1 VLPVSNLYESVL
13 LVRVV
18 VCHRFD
24 QMFIH
29 TGFCIESR
37 DDDEMPETLVG
48 CAALNKPSP
57 ANAVPFAEA

>member
-1 VLPVSNLYESVL
+1 VLPVSNLCESVL
-13 LVRVV
+13 LVRVL
-18 VCHRFD
+18 CHRFD
-24 QMFIH
+24 KMFIH

-57 ANAVPFAEA
+57 ANAVPFADA